1 MRFSRLIVGSFLF
14 AVVLAA
20 AGLAARSG
28 VAAPDRAEH
37 IAPHEFDPQITAADF
52 STHVQVLAS
61 DAFGG
66 RAPDT
71 DGEEKSVQYVRA
83 MFQQLGL
90 QPGNGDSY
98 FQTVPVVAS
107 VLDMARSR
115 VDVTSPRGTR
125 ALKLGDEAIVASSA
139 GRSEVSIDHSAIVF
153 AGYGIDA
160 PEQGW
165 NDYAGVDVA
174 GKTVI
179 VLIGAP
185 ATFGSVT
192 YYARAAYKFEEAAR
206 KGAAAVLVMHDARE
220 SGYEWDYLKARWS
233 GVQFDLR
240 GADDPQP
247 TPPLRG
253 WISAH
258 AADSLF
264 ESAGKRVRDLR
275 ALADK
280 RGFAAQRLG
289 DLTLGVTIES
299 SIVEGE
305 SRNVIAKIPGT
316 KYPDEAVIYS
326 AHWDH
331 LGTHA
336 DGARK
341 QIFNGAVDNATGVA
355 AVLEIAAKYAADE
368 PKPERSIVFLV
379 PTLEES
385 GLLGSKYYTAHPAV
399 PLAKTVADINFDAL
413 VAVGPARD
421 FVVVGL
427 GMSELDEWVRP
438 SVARRQ
444 RTLAGE
450 ARSDKDNFFRS
461 DHLSFARAG
470 VPVLFMRGGTQ
481 STSSRGDAYALW
493 NAYGKR
499 YHTPAD
505 RFDPEWDLRGIVED
519 LDIAYEVGRKLA
531 SSREW
536 PNYRDGN
543 AFRALR
549 DASRAGA
556 AAGRSGD
563 AH

>member
-1 MRFSRLIVGSFLF
+1 MRFLRRRTRSFVF
-14 AVVLAA
+14 AVTLAT

-28 VAAPDRAEH
+28 VAAQERAEH
-37 IAPHEFDPQITAADF
+37 IASHEFDPQITAADF
-52 STHVQVLAS
+52 ATHVQVLAS

-71 DGEEKSVQYVRA
+71 DGEEKSVQYLRA

-98 FQTVPVVAS
+98 FQSVPVVAS
-107 VLDMARSR
+107 VLDTGRSR
-115 VDVTSPRGTR
+115 VEVASPQGTR
-125 ALKLGDEAIVASSA
+125 ALKLGDEAIVASGA
-139 GRSEVSIDHSAIVF
+139 GRPEVSIDRSAIVF

-206 KGAAAVLVMHDARE
+206 KGASAAFVVHDARE
-220 SGYEWDYLKARWS
+220 SGYEWSYLKARWS
-233 GVQFDLR
+233 GVQFDLPVK
-240 GADDPQP
+240 DDPQP

-253 WISAH
+253 WISAS
-258 AADSLF
+258 AADALF
-264 ESAGKRVRDLR
+264 DSAEVRARDLRMQAGKR
-275 ALADK
+275 
-280 RGFAAQRLG
+280 GFVVQRLG
-289 DLTLGVTIES
+289 DLKLDATIES
-299 SIVEGE
+299 SIVEGQ
-305 SRNVIAKIPGT
+305 SRNVIAKLAGT
-316 KYPDEAVIYS
+316 THPDEAVVYS

-368 PKPERSIVFLV
+368 PRPERSIVFLV

-385 GLLGSKYYTAHPAV
+385 GLLGSKYYTAHPTV

-444 RTLAGE
+444 RTLVGE

-531 SSREW
+531 ASREW
-536 PNYRDGN
+536 PNYREGN

-549 DASRAGA
+549 DASRASEA
-556 AAGRSGD
+556 TVPHSD
-563 AH
+563 SH